1 MHRLARRTLVLV
13 SFLAAIAMAVPA
25 SAQTVPKVELSGGY
39 QFLNFSLSGANEA
52 MPAGWYFDVAG
63 NLTSMLGVV
72 FQVGGNYKS
81 FEESATI
88 GGITATATADLKVH
102 EFLGGVRLNL
112 RSNKSIVPF
121 GQVLAGGINGSVK
134 ASASATIPGQ
144 APITFEEEDSG
155 TDLAIQAGGGVNF
168 GLTDTIGLRAGAD
181 YLHVFAE
188 GDGAHLFRF
197 HVGVAIGR

>member
-1 MHRLARRTLVLV
+1 MHGLTLRVMV
-13 SFLAAIAMAVPA
+13 FCLAAIAMAVPA

-88 GGITATATADLKVH
+88 GGITATAAADLKVH
-102 EFLGGVRLNL
+102 DFLGGVRLNL
-112 RSNKSIVPF
+112 RSNKAVVPF
-121 GQVLAGGINGSVK
+121 GQVLVGGINGSVK

-144 APITFEEEDSG
+144 APITFDEEASG
-155 TDLAIQAGGGVNF
+155 TQAGGGVNF
-168 GLTDTIGLRAGAD
+168 GLTDPIGLRAGAD
-181 YLHVFAE
+181 YLHVLAP

>member
-1 MHRLARRTLVLV
+1 MPVLALRMLVLC
-13 SFLAAIAMAVPA
+13 LAAIALAVPA

-81 FEESATI
+81 FEESASI
-88 GGITATATADLKVH
+88 GGITARATADVKVH
-102 EFLGGVRLNL
+102 DFLGGVRLNL
-112 RSNKSIVPF
+112 RSNKAIVPF
-121 GQVLAGGINGSVK
+121 AQVLAGGINGSVK

-144 APITFEEEDSG
+144 APITFDEEDSG
-155 TDLAIQAGGGVNF
+155 TDFGIQAGGGVNF

-181 YLHVFAE
+181 YLHVLAP

>member
-1 MHRLARRTLVLV
+1 MTCMHGLTLRVMV
-13 SFLAAIAMAVPA
+13 FCLAAIAMAVPA

-88 GGITATATADLKVH
+88 GGITATAAADLKVH
-102 EFLGGVRLNL
+102 DFLGGVRLNL
-112 RSNKSIVPF
+112 RSCSPRVTARTSSDF
-121 GQVLAGGINGSVK
+121 T
-134 ASASATIPGQ
+134 SASRSDARRGSSP
-144 APITFEEEDSG
+144 
-155 TDLAIQAGGGVNF
+155 
-168 GLTDTIGLRAGAD
+168 AGATTLARD
-181 YLHVFAE
+181 DTRPA
-188 GDGAHLFRF
+188 
-197 HVGVAIGR
+197 

>member
-1 MHRLARRTLVLV
+1 MHGLALRMLV
-13 SFLAAIAMAVPA
+13 FCLAAIAHGRSCLRSNRSEGGIVRRVPVPQLL
-25 SAQTVPKVELSGGY
+25 AQRSERGHARGLVL
-39 QFLNFSLSGANEA
+39 
-52 MPAGWYFDVAG
+52 DVAG

-81 FEESATI
+81 LEESASI
-88 GGITATATADLKVH
+88 GGITARATADLKVH
-102 EFLGGVRLNL
+102 DFLGGVRLNL
-112 RSNKSIVPF
+112 RSNKAIVPF
-121 GQVLAGGINGSVK
+121 GQVLAGGFNGSVK

-144 APITFEEEDSG
+144 APIAFDEEDSG
-155 TDLAIQAGGGVNF
+155 TDFGIQAGGGVNF

-181 YLHVFAE
+181 YLHVLAP

>member
-1 MHRLARRTLVLV
+1 MHVLALRMLVLC
-13 SFLAAIAMAVPA
+13 LAAIALAVPA

-39 QFLNFSLSGANEA
+39 QFLNFSLSGVNEA

-81 FEESATI
+81 LEESASI
-88 GGITATATADLKVH
+88 GGITARATADFKVH
-102 EFLGGVRLNL
+102 DFLGGVRLNL
-112 RSNKSIVPF
+112 RSNKAIVPF
-121 GQVLAGGINGSVK
+121 AQVLAGGFNGSVK

-144 APITFEEEDSG
+144 APITFDEEDSG
-155 TDLAIQAGGGVNF
+155 TDFGIQAGGGVNF

-181 YLHVFAE
+181 YLHVLAP